1 MIRRSKRQNA
11 SGDTGCFLGKS
22 GSKRRAMAYRVRCL
36 MLATFCVTTF
46 ASTPQGFA
54 DPRPFV
60 PPLAS
65 CHNYGVCP
73 SRTAACIGLPYI
85 QACDPAVNGGAAAGP
100 AWNLTLQEA
109 VNTAMANS
117 EAVRNLGLVEAAS
130 KNDIVRSL
138 ITTYDPME
146 ADALAAAEWGIFDPV
161 FTVEALWDRQN
172 IPPGT
177 SFSGIGN
184 RPPLLD
190 TADNYASLE
199 QLLPIGAR
207 VRADA
212 VTNYLFNPANPVGL
226 DPNPQ
231 YFSYHQVGI
240 TQPLLRGFGVDVTMA
255 PIKIAAA
262 EAERTDWRFKQEMLA
277 LVRSIETTYW
287 SLYAQQQNLKAIE
300 RAIPHFQEVVRLRE
314 EQAKGAVGAES
325 EIARAQSDY
334 YLFEQRRLDTLSRI
348 AEQQLVLRNLMG
360 LPPDD
365 CRDIVL
371 LAVPVTTRPFE
382 TLQAAV
388 DTAVNTR
395 PDVLRQRLAVY
406 VASQER
412 LLADDALK
420 PQLDLNGF
428 YRVNGLGETL
438 PDSYDSKFDNNFESW
453 NMGFF
458 FQIPLGR
465 RQGRA
470 ELRAAELRVAR
481 ERTMLNQTAHQ
492 ASYEVADAYR
502 RINWVYQ
509 QMQVA
514 GSRQQALNQWSQGAK
529 AQFESPPPGMTTV
542 FALELYLQNLR
553 DNTDAAI
560 SANALI
566 ADYNSALAR
575 LEEVKGT
582 LLENRMIEVAGDTSD
597 SMPAQLPAPEIQMPE
612 SVTPAPQPAPQP
624 AAPQAAPQGAM
635 VAPTAEAPV
644 EIARE
649 PQVLPQPAIVM
660 PESIQ
665 AGPNAYADLPVT
677 PAPQPM
683 VEPTPEPIV
692 EAPIEI
698 AEQSPPIAVE
708 PLPAIQPTPAI
719 EMPSSVL
726 PEPAYTA
733 MRPAPIEAPM
743 IEQPLEAAPLA
754 AEPVFEEPMVE
765 QPFAVQPY
773 AAEPLVEAPVAEAP
787 VYEAPIDE
795 EPPVAAP
802 APEYAYEAPQLD
814 TPPQPAP
821 SLAMPE
827 SILPTPAPAL
837 EITPQPQ
844 LADPRPAKIALSQP
858 ESQPIEVAARPTNST
873 PEPLPQAALR
883 MPASL
888 KPAPKS
894 ILVGR
899 KPQQR
904 AAEPLPTPAPAQ
916 MPSASLQLPNSIQS
930 QPSPAPQHLPAAPME
945 FSNGNGYVPAQPL
958 SVMNAPAVRP
968 PLYAAETRSRQTAR
982 PLPAAPSAAKPAPRG
997 QAGPQLQMPSSV
1009 RPAAVETPIRQSP
1022 QMAFPGS
1029 VGAVNR

>member
-1 MIRRSKRQNA
+1 
-11 SGDTGCFLGKS
+11 
-22 GSKRRAMAYRVRCL
+22 MAYRVRCL
-36 MLATFCVTTF
+36 MLATFCITTF
-46 ASTPQGFA
+46 ASMPQGFA
-54 DPRPFV
+54 DPRPFI
-60 PPLAS
+60 PPLAT

-85 QACDPAVNGGAAAGP
+85 QACDPAINGGVAAGP

-109 VNTAMANS
+109 VYTAMANS

-172 IPPGT
+172 VPPGT

-184 RPPLLD
+184 RPPLLE

-207 VRADA
+207 VRADV
-212 VTNYLFNPANPVGL
+212 VTNYLFNPEKPPGL

-240 TQPLLRGFGVDVTMA
+240 SQPLLRGFGVDVTMA

-262 EAERTDWRFKQEMLA
+262 EAERTDWQFKQEMLA

-287 SLYAQQQNLKAIE
+287 GLYAQQQNLKAIE
-300 RAIPHFQEVVRLRE
+300 RAIPSFREVVRLRE

-438 PDSYDSKFDNNFESW
+438 DESYDSKFDNNFESW

-470 ELRAAELRVAR
+470 ELRAAELRMSR
-481 ERTMLNQTAHQ
+481 ERALLNQTAHQ

-514 GSRQQALNQWSQGAK
+514 GNRQQALDLWSQGAK
-529 AQFESPPPGMTTV
+529 AQFDSPPPGMTTV

-553 DNTDAAI
+553 DITDASI

-582 LLENRMIEVAGDTSD
+582 LLENRMVEVAGDTTG

-612 SVTPAPQPAPQP
+612 SVTPAPQAAPQP
-624 AAPQAAPQGAM
+624 AAPPQGALFGPPM
-635 VAPTAEAPV
+635 
-644 EIARE
+644 EIARD

-660 PESIQ
+660 PESIRS
-665 AGPNAYADLPVT
+665 APNAYADLPIT

-683 VEPTPEPIV
+683 LQPTPEPIV

-698 AEQSPPIAVE
+698 AGQAPPMAVE
-708 PLPAIQPTPAI
+708 PAPVLQPTPAI
-719 EMPSSVL
+719 EMPSSML

-743 IEQPLEAAPLA
+743 IERPLA
-754 AEPVFEEPMVE
+754 AAPMVE
-765 QPFAVQPY
+765 P
-773 AAEPLVEAPVAEAP
+773 PVAEAP
-787 VYEAPIDE
+787 VYEAPVYE

-802 APEYAYEAPQLD
+802 GPEFAYDAPQAD
-814 TPPQPAP
+814 TSPQPAP

-827 SILPTPAPAL
+827 SILPAPAL
-837 EITPQPQ
+837 EIT
-844 LADPRPAKIALSQP
+844 SQP
-858 ESQPIEVAARPTNST
+858 LEVVARPTELA
-873 PEPLPQAALR
+873 PEALPQAVLR

-888 KPAPKS
+888 QPVRQSVLA
-894 ILVGR
+894 GR
-899 KPQQR
+899 QPQQR
-904 AAEPLPTPAPAQ
+904 TAEPISTPAPMQ
-916 MPSASLQLPNSIQS
+916 MPSASLQMPNSIQS
-930 QPSPAPQHLPAAPME
+930 RPSPALQNLPAAPME
-945 FSNGNGYVPAQPL
+945 FSTGNGYTPAQPL
-958 SVMNAPAVRP
+958 SVSNAAAQAPH
-968 PLYAAETRSRQTAR
+968 YAAETRSRQTAR
-982 PLPAAPSAAKPAPRG
+982 PLPTSPSAAKPVPRG
-997 QAGPQLQMPSSV
+997 QSGPQLQMPSSV
-1009 RPAAVETPIRQSP
+1009 RPATVEAPVGQSP

-1029 VGAVNR
+1029 VGTVNR

>member
-1 MIRRSKRQNA
+1 
-11 SGDTGCFLGKS
+11 
-22 GSKRRAMAYRVRCL
+22 MAYRVRCV
-36 MLATFCVTTF
+36 MLATFCITTF
-46 ASTPQGFA
+46 ASTPQGIA

-60 PPLAS
+60 PPLAT

-73 SRTAACIGLPYI
+73 SRAAACIGLPYI
-85 QACDPAVNGGAAAGP
+85 PACDPAVNGGAAAGP

-130 KNDIVRSL
+130 KNDIIRSL

-146 ADALAAAEWGIFDPV
+146 ADALAASEWGIFDPV

-177 SFSGIGN
+177 SFNGIGN
-184 RPPLLD
+184 RPSLLD

-212 VTNYLFNPANPVGL
+212 VTNYLFNPANPPGL
-226 DPNPQ
+226 NPNPQ
-231 YFSYHQVGI
+231 YFSYHQVGV

-262 EAERTDWRFKQEMLA
+262 EAERTDWQFKQEMLA

-300 RAIPHFQEVVRLRE
+300 LAIPHFQEVVRLRQ

-360 LPPDD
+360 LPPED

-382 TLQAAV
+382 TLQEAV

-395 PDVLRQRLAVY
+395 PDVLRQRLSVY
-406 VASQER
+406 VATQER
-412 LLADDALK
+412 LLANDSLK

-438 PDSYDSKFDNNFESW
+438 PDSYDSKFDNDFESW

-470 ELRAAELRVAR
+470 ELRAAELRVSR
-481 ERTMLNQTAHQ
+481 ERAMLNQTAHQ

-509 QMQVA
+509 QLQVA
-514 GSRQQALNQWSQGAK
+514 GNRQQALNQWSQGAR

-553 DNTDAAI
+553 DMTDASI
-560 SANALI
+560 SANALV

-582 LLENRMIEVAGDTSD
+582 LLENRMIEVAGDTTN
-597 SMPAQLPAPEIQMPE
+597 SMPAQLPTPEIQLPE

-624 AAPQAAPQGAM
+624 APPPAAPQGAM
-635 VAPTAEAPV
+635 AP
-644 EIARE
+644 
-649 PQVLPQPAIVM
+649 PAIQM
-660 PESIQ
+660 PESVQ
-665 AGPNAYADLPVT
+665 AAPNAYSNLPIT
-677 PAPQPM
+677 PAPQPTL
-683 VEPTPEPIV
+683 EPMPAPVSAE
-692 EAPIEI
+692 PIEI
-698 AEQSPPIAVE
+698 AEQT
-708 PLPAIQPTPAI
+708 PLMALQPTPAM
-719 EMPSSVL
+719 EMPPSVL

-733 MRPAPIEAPM
+733 MRPAPVEAPAM
-743 IEQPLEAAPLA
+743 EQPMAAPLA
-754 AEPVFEEPMVE
+754 AEPIYEAPAVE
-765 QPFAVQPY
+765 QPLAVQPFMPQPIVETPI
-773 AAEPLVEAPVAEAP
+773 AAAP
-787 VYEAPIDE
+787 VYEEPVYE

-802 APEYAYEAPQLD
+802 APEFAYEAPSVPSLQ
-814 TPPQPAP
+814 QPAP

-837 EITPQPQ
+837 EISPPHQRQQPIELQ
-844 LADPRPAKIALSQP
+844 PAKIALSQP
-858 ESQPIEVAARPTNST
+858 GSRPLEVAART
-873 PEPLPQAALR
+873 PNAAYESLPSASLR

-888 KPAPKS
+888 QPARQS
-894 ILVGR
+894 ILIGR
-899 KPQQR
+899 KPQQQP
-904 AAEPLPTPAPAQ
+904 AEPMPAPAPVQ

-930 QPSPAPQHLPAAPME
+930 QPSPAPQHLPARPME
-945 FSNGNGYVPAQPL
+945 FSAVEQYIPAQPL
-958 SVMNAPAVRP
+958 SISNASAPALQQP
-968 PLYAAETRSRQTAR
+968 HFLAEKRSRQTAR
-982 PLPAAPSAAKPAPRG
+982 PLPTAPSAVKPNPRAQSG
-997 QAGPQLQMPSSV
+997 SQLQMPTSV
-1009 RPAAVETPIRQSP
+1009 RPATVEAPLSQSP
-1022 QMAFPGS
+1022 EMAFPGS
-1029 VGAVNR
+1029 VGTTYR